1 MKNNQDKSI
10 NAVRAELAEL
20 KKKLEVK
27 KSQFSDIFESI
38 VTKEYSKEILKLVEE
53 FKSLVDEIAEKD
65 IIFEELILEYSGMI
79 DDSREENSIENVD

>member
-10 NAVRAELAEL
+10 NTVRAELAEL

-27 KSQFSDIFESI
+27 KIQLSDISESI
-38 VTKEYSKEILKLVEE
+38 VTKEYSKEVLKLVEE

-65 IIFEELILEYSGMI
+65 IIFEELILERSGMI
-79 DDSREENSIENVD
+79 DDSREENSIEDVD